1 MYDVYDVVKKSFYQ
15 YKHYIF
21 HRSLIFWLFA
31 LFLHYSSHK
40 HIHACSWF
48 IPTLSWQQ
56 SKSWFGNFYR
66 NGPTLLNTI
75 CQVVWRKFSIENF
88 FAMKLAFSSLC
99 FVFRVFLLIFT
110 CFKVCSFYMVWGM
123 GYSCWNNFV
132 VIFQKYYKIKILQKI
147 LDLCNKVTK

>member
-1 MYDVYDVVKKSFYQ
+1 MMSLKKVFTN
-15 YKHYIF
+15 INITF
-21 HRSLIFWLFA
+21 FTEVWFFD
-31 LFLHYSSHK
+31 FLRYSCTILLVSTYML
-40 HIHACSWF
+40 

-147 LDLCNKVTK
+147 LDLCTKVTK